1 MGAVEQFEDQ
11 FYIALVS
18 RGQSALAQGDVPQVE
33 AAEH

>member
-18 RGQSALAQGDVPQVE
+18 RGQSALAQDTAPQ
-33 AAEH
+33 